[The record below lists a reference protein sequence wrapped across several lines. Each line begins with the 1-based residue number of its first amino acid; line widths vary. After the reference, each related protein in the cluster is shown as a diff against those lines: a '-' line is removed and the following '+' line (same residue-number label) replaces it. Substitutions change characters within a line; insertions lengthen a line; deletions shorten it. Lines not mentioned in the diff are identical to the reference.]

1 LEEKEEIAMTAEI
14 TLQNF
19 MTHDYPSYE
28 FVRGRLTPMPP
39 TTMEHG
45 EVCSNIVT
53 LLEDSVRRCQ
63 LGKVYTA
70 PTVFRIGSSG
80 RKPDVAFVAQERL
93 PDNRRQASPIPPDL
107 AIEVVSPSDK
117 FYDVQGKV
125 FEYLDA
131 GTQMVWVIDP
141 VSKTVSVYRS
151 RDNIKTLTQ
160 QQTLTGEDVVE
171 GFQCSVSEVFE

>member
-1 LEEKEEIAMTAEI
+1 MSTETI
-14 TLQNF
+14 TLEDF
-19 MTHDYPSYE
+19 MTNDYPSYE
-28 FVRGRLTPMPP
+28 YVKGELVPMASP
-39 TTMEHG
+39 TLEHG
-45 EVCSNIVT
+45 EISTNIVA
-53 LLEDSVRRCQ
+53 LLHIFVRQHQ

-70 PTVFRIGSSG
+70 ETTFPIGQSG

-141 VSKTVSVYRS
+141 VSKTVYVYRS

-160 QQTLTGEDVVE
+160 KQTLTGEDVVE